1 LSSFPGARPVVG
13 STVSGGFPFRYRSQ
27 AAERWPPAATGAER
41 AFGGQRHRRHPPK
54 GAPPVPR
61 RLPWVRHCDGAMA
74 VPTGPPAEVALHLR
88 GAGRSPTLRP
98 GTGPDPPSVSAVGA
112 CGVGLAAAPLFEL
125 WGEFAEFLQYYYSIR
140 LCIFCSPTGVGLG
153 YGGAGGLRR
162 YFLSSARF
170 LLRARVCRPEQLTA
184 GRGSSGRGVF
194 RLPSGAVLPPGYPIF
209 YFPPQCRNVATS
221 LPGR

>member
-1 LSSFPGARPVVG
+1 LGAPL
-13 STVSGGFPFRYRSQ
+13 
-27 AAERWPPAATGAER
+27 PAAA
-41 AFGGQRHRRHPPK
+41 AI
-54 GAPPVPR
+54 
-61 RLPWVRHCDGAMA
+61 
-74 VPTGPPAEVALHLR
+74 PTGPPAGVALHSP

-98 GTGPDPPSVSAVGA
+98 GTGPDPPSVSLAGA

-153 YGGAGGLRR
+153 YGGAGGLQR

-184 GRGSSGRGVF
+184 GWGVLRQGRPCGGD
-194 RLPSGAVLPPGYPIF
+194 PPGQSLPPGYPIF